1 MKNCSVALLLILFS
15 PSFSFAACQCFEEGI
30 TAPNGTIIGLGKY
43 LYHKPNLVKSAYFPS
58 RQDCDQALTEDSAC
72 SVSNDAIKST
82 GLSVDVCF
90 ASAPTPDL
98 DGCQLT
104 FQDGFLLKPLQ
115 EARRQAEGKIE
126 ISCGRG
132 AFQIEAV
139 ATKAPGDISS
149 YGLDFTFSDG
159 SYASGFVEESH
170 RKMRLPI
177 PSRLEAAFKE
187 ALGIAAPV
195 RPNPRSPYMTQWHCR

>member
-1 MKNCSVALLLILFS
+1 MKNYSVALLLILVS
-15 PSFSFAACQCFEEGI
+15 PSFSFATCQCFEEGI
-30 TAPNGTIIGLGKY
+30 TAPNGAIIALGKY
-43 LYHKPNLVKSAYFPS
+43 LYHKPNLVKSAFYSS
-58 RQDCDQALTEDSAC
+58 RQDCDKALTEDRAC
-72 SVSNDAIKST
+72 SVANDANKSK

-98 DGCQLT
+98 DGCQLS
-104 FQDGFLLKPLQ
+104 FQDGFLLTPLQ
-115 EARRQAEGKIE
+115 EAGRQAEGKIE

-132 AFQIEAV
+132 AFQIEVV

-159 SYASGFVEESH
+159 SYGSGFVEESH

-177 PSRLEAAFKE
+177 PMGLEAAFKE

-195 RPNPRSPYMTQWHCR
+195 RPSPKSPYMTQWNCR